1 MRDSWRFDPE
11 VQLLASR
18 GYAVVQ
24 VNYRGSGGFGDAFMQ
39 AGFREWG
46 ARMQDDVT
54 DATRWAVEQGVADAG
69 RVCIMGTSYGGYA
82 ALEGVIREPDLYK
95 CAIGSAGPYDLRLM
109 YTRGD
114 IPQSL
119 FGDNYL
125 KMVLGEDRDALYDRS
140 PIAHLD
146 RLKAGVMLIVGGADI
161 RVPAVQ
167 GENLHN
173 ALLQRKIDHEWMY
186 ERTEGH
192 GYYSEQH
199 LAQMYEKILAFLDR
213 QIGTHGAAAPTAN

>member
-1 MRDSWRFDPE
+1 
-11 VQLLASR
+11 
-18 GYAVVQ
+18 
-24 VNYRGSGGFGDAFMQ
+24 
-39 AGFREWG
+39 
-46 ARMQDDVT
+46 
-54 DATRWAVEQGVADAG
+54 
-69 RVCIMGTSYGGYA
+69 
-82 ALEGVIREPDLYK
+82 
-95 CAIGSAGPYDLRLM
+95 
-109 YTRGD
+109 
-114 IPQSL
+114 
-119 FGDNYL
+119 
-125 KMVLGEDRDALYDRS
+125 MVLGEDRDALYDRS